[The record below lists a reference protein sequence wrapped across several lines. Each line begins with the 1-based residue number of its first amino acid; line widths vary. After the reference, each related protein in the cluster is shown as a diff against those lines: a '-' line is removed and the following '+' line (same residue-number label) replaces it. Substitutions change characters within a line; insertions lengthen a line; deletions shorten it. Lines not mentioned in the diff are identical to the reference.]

1 MKAAICLFGP
11 HILSVWATLKG
22 AELKTEYPT
31 VTVSPLY
38 ILHVLA
44 IVEDM
49 GLSRDV
55 IVRQLGVDIP
65 RQPNPKSR
73 YSLELFD
80 NLLSVAARE
89 LGNPHLGLSVGE
101 KFRIATYTDLGNIL
115 AFCKDIEEAAYINK
129 RYSSLVHTLGV
140 PHVRKENLGSGPKDT
155 FIWEPNFPKSEYQT
169 FYRATEFVISNYLTS
184 LNWLAWG
191 FGKGVVE
198 VHFAHAPS
206 ASIDVYE
213 ELTGCKTKFGM
224 DCYRLIMADNIMNRP
239 LPTANA
245 HQLNILKAK
254 QDVILSAFNETNN
267 LITRAEGAILNIIR
281 NQRPTVDVVA
291 NNLGFSDRTMKRHLK
306 DQSTTYREIL
316 ERVKRRMCDDLLD
329 DGMELA
335 QISQTLWYNDQAA
348 FTRAYKR
355 WHGVTPTQRGK

>member
-1 MKAAICLFGP
+1 MK
-11 HILSVWATLKG
+11 TD
-22 AELKTEYPT
+22 YPI

-44 IVEDM
+44 IVEEM
-49 GLSRDV
+49 GLNRDIV
-55 IVRQLGVDIP
+55 IKQLGVDIL
-65 RQPNPKSR
+65 RQPNPKTR

-80 NLLSVAARE
+80 NVLSIAARE
-89 LGNPHLGLSVGE
+89 LNNPHLAISVGE

-115 AFCKDIEEAAYINK
+115 AFCKDIEEAAYVNK

-140 PHVRKENLGSGPKDT
+140 PHVRKEDINGEPKDT
-155 FIWEPNFPKSEYQT
+155 FIWEPNFPKYEYQK
-169 FYRATEFVISNYLTS
+169 FYKATEFVISNYFTS

-191 FGKGVVE
+191 FGRGVIE
-198 VHFAHAPS
+198 IHFAHAPS
-206 ASIDVYE
+206 APTDIYD
-213 ELTGCKTKFGM
+213 ELAGCAVKFGM

-239 LPTANA
+239 LPTANP

-254 QDVILSAFNETNN
+254 QDKILSAFNEANN
-267 LITRAEGAILNIIR
+267 LIYRVEGAILNIIGS
-281 NQRPTVDVVA
+281 QRPKIDA
-291 NNLGFSDRTMKRHLK
+291 IAHNLGISERTMKRHLK

-329 DGMELA
+329 DGMGLA
-335 QISQTLWYNDQAA
+335 QIAQSLWYSDQAA

-355 WHGVTPTQRGK
+355 WHGVTPSRRDK

>member
-1 MKAAICLFGP
+1 MK
-11 HILSVWATLKG
+11 TD
-22 AELKTEYPT
+22 YPI

-38 ILHVLA
+38 ILHILA

-49 GLSRDV
+49 GLSRNVV
-55 IVRQLGVDIP
+55 IEKLGVDIP
-65 RQPNPKSR
+65 SQPNPKTR

-80 NLLSVAARE
+80 NLLSIAARE
-89 LGNPHLGLSVGE
+89 LNNPHLAISVGE

-140 PHVRKENLGSGPKDT
+140 PHVRKENLEGGPRDT
-155 FIWEPNFPKSEYQT
+155 FIWEPNFPKSQYQR
-169 FYRATEFVISNYLTS
+169 FYKATEFVISNYYTS

-191 FGKGVVE
+191 FGRGVVE

-206 ASIDVYE
+206 APIDIYD
-213 ELTGCKTKFGM
+213 ELVGCKVRFGM

-245 HQLNILKAK
+245 HQLNILKTK
-254 QDVILSAFNETNN
+254 QDVILSAFNEANN
-267 LITRAEGAILNIIR
+267 LIIRVEGEILNIIR
-281 NQRPTVDVVA
+281 SQRPKIDIIA
-291 NNLGFSDRTMKRHLK
+291 NNLGISERTMKRHLK
-306 DQSTTYREIL
+306 DQSTTYRAIL
-316 ERVKRRMCDDLLD
+316 ERVKRRMCDELLD
-329 DGMELA
+329 DGVGLA
-335 QISQTLWYNDQAA
+335 QIAQNLWYSDQAA

-355 WHGVTPTQRGK
+355 WHGVTPSVRRK

>member
-1 MKAAICLFGP
+1 MK
-11 HILSVWATLKG
+11 TD
-22 AELKTEYPT
+22 YPLA
-31 VTVSPLY
+31 TVSPLY

-49 GLSRDV
+49 GLNRDV
-55 IVRQLGVDIP
+55 VIQQLGVEIP

-80 NLLSVAARE
+80 DLLSIAARE
-89 LGNPHLGLSVGE
+89 LGNPHLAISVGE

-140 PHVRKENLGSGPKDT
+140 PQVRQENLDGGLKDT
-155 FIWEPNFPKSEYQT
+155 FIWEPNFPKSEYQR
-169 FYRATEFVISNYLTS
+169 FYKATEFVISNYVMS

-198 VHFAHAPS
+198 VHYAHAPS
-206 ASIDVYE
+206 APINVYE
-213 ELTGCKTKFGM
+213 ELAGCKVRFGM
-224 DCYRLIMADNIMNRP
+224 NSYRLIMADNIMNRP

-254 QDVILSAFNETNN
+254 QDVILNAFNQANN
-267 LITRAEGAILNIIR
+267 LIARVEGEILNMIR
-281 NQRPTVDVVA
+281 NQKPKIDVIA
-291 NNLGFSDRTMKRHLK
+291 NKLGLSERTIKRHLK
-306 DQSTTYREIL
+306 GQSTTYRQIL

-329 DGMELA
+329 DGVELA
-335 QISQTLWYNDQAA
+335 QIAQTLWYSDQAA

-355 WHGVTPTQRGK
+355 WHGVTPSHRHK